1 MKNVVIALLFI
12 AISNVNASYKPKD
25 NCTSPIAA
33 DNNVCPISGVVIS
46 QLLIG
51 WTNNWTCFNQ
61 NIRDAN
67 KDIENFWKNDIK
79 PIIDDIKK
87 ESDTRNKNLKI
98 IKALEKER
106 LLIQKE
112 IEFYLKQ
119 ETELLSNQ
127 ADLESLRKVSEE

>member
-33 DNNVCPISGVVIS
+33 DNNVCPIPGVVIS